1 MEKKPKQ
8 RLSSKPVEG
17 SLEGVDET
25 NSRVTRK
32 TQKTKSKKVSEA
44 KPKKALKKTALKGS
58 EKGEKVSSKVSVNK
72 AKKTA
77 KVPSQG
83 LLDQLLGFTPSQ
95 EVLAWVFEEYH
106 GKTIPYRDVDRMF
119 LLNLYEEDRNYHI
132 GTILSLFDLCGCTVH
147 PDREADLPPVRV
159 KESSARAGSSFVDE
173 YIREISVFP
182 TLNREQEQDL
192 AKLMEASYIRYKNSI
207 FQSPVTLDLLDDMIR
222 EIQQHPTGD
231 NEFNLPK
238 FKALVV
244 AGSTNLTYPQLWKIF
259 IREWDTISEISQNL
273 KVLSKEKDLT
283 KKDRLAILTYKS
295 GVAFMLKDM
304 NIKENIFHEIRERI
318 PELRRQFPEF
328 EEDLKK
334 IQRCY
339 DRYIESKNH
348 MVNYNLK
355 LVVSIAK
362 KFFRSRVAPM
372 DVIQFGN
379 EGLIRAAE
387 DYNYKLKFKFST
399 YAIWWIRQ
407 KIQDGIQEHEHMIR
421 IPAYRLHLSRKYNAI
436 KERISRSGERVSD
449 EMMAEELDLS
459 VEQVKKL
466 QQDPSAFVV
475 GPVGGDSGDGEE
487 GSFLE
492 QMEDPNSV
500 KGDEVYDEDATQAL
514 QKHLK
519 LYPVRERFVL
529 VLRYGLK
536 CPEIH
541 PMVAAEGELEDQ
553 FRELGDD
560 LTDEELDQTMESVP
574 YIFEGLP
581 TELKI
586 PPEELKELK
595 KTHHLGEER
604 TRELLEFSDE
614 ELEEWRR
621 NHKKGVTIKPRGS
634 TVLALADGAQ
644 FDDYIKFKS
653 RDRLILSKCWLEMK
667 LRPSVVKKILNKE
680 GLILEDVATI
690 FSVTKERVRQLEA
703 KILRNIS
710 YHLTLP

>member
-1 MEKKPKQ
+1 M
-8 RLSSKPVEG
+8 
-17 SLEGVDET
+17 
-25 NSRVTRK
+25 
-32 TQKTKSKKVSEA
+32 
-44 KPKKALKKTALKGS
+44 
-58 EKGEKVSSKVSVNK
+58 
-72 AKKTA
+72 
-77 KVPSQG
+77 
-83 LLDQLLGFTPSQ
+83 
-95 EVLAWVFEEYH
+95 
-106 GKTIPYRDVDRMF
+106 
-119 LLNLYEEDRNYHI
+119 
-132 GTILSLFDLCGCTVH
+132 
-147 PDREADLPPVRV
+147 
-159 KESSARAGSSFVDE
+159 
-173 YIREISVFP
+173 
-182 TLNREQEQDL
+182 
-192 AKLMEASYIRYKNSI
+192 AKLMEVSYIRYKNSI
-207 FQSPVTLDLLDDMIR
+207 FQCPVTLDLLDEMIC
-222 EIQQHPTGD
+222 EIQEHPTGEND
-231 NEFNLPK
+231 FNLPK
-238 FKALVV
+238 FKALVI
-244 AGSTNLTYPQLWKIF
+244 AGSTNLTYPQLWRIF
-259 IREWDTISEISQNL
+259 KHDWDKISEIRENL
-273 KVLSKEKDLT
+273 KALGRKKKLSKKDQ
-283 KKDRLAILTYKS
+283 LALLTYKS

-318 PELRRQFPEF
+318 PELRCELPEF
-328 EEDLKK
+328 EEDLKR
-334 IQRCY
+334 IQYAY
-339 DRYIESKNH
+339 DRYIECKNH

-362 KFFRSRVAPM
+362 KFFRTRVAPM

-436 KERISRSGERVSD
+436 KERIARSGERVSD

-475 GPVGGDSGDGEE
+475 GPVGDSGDGEE

-492 QMEDPNSV
+492 QMEDPGSV
-500 KGDEVYDEDATQAL
+500 KEDEVYDEDATQAL
-514 QKHLK
+514 QKHLR

-541 PMVAAEGELEDQ
+541 PMVMSEAELEDQ

-560 LTDEELDQTMESVP
+560 LTDEELDQTMESVQ

-586 PPEELKELK
+586 PPEELKDLK
-595 KTHHLGEER
+595 TTQKLGEDR
-604 TRELLEFSDE
+604 TRELLEFDGGD
-614 ELEEWRR
+614 LKEWRE
-621 NHKKGVTIKPRGS
+621 NHKKGMTIKPRAS
-634 TVLALADGAQ
+634 TVLALADGTEFA
-644 FDDYIKFKS
+644 DHIKFKS
-653 RDRLILSKCWLEMK
+653 RDRLILSKCWLEIK